1 MLRSDLCDYS
11 DAYILVKGKITV
23 ANPNN
28 NAYDK
33 KLALKYNAPFV
44 SCILKINGELIEI
57 EEGLDIV
64 MPMYNLLEYSKNY
77 RKTTGSLF
85 NYHRD
90 EPNSGTEGDGA
101 NAINYSM
108 KDSNS
113 FNYKASITGELEG
126 NNTEKDTEIAIPLKC
141 LSNFW
146 RNLDMLLINCAVSLT
161 LFWYENCVITSKAT
175 REGDITTAT
184 VRINSPT
191 NAVFKITDCK
201 LYVPVVTLSA
211 EEDNE
216 LLNQLKSGFKRTI
229 KWNKYMSQMSNQV
242 ANNNL
247 NYLID
252 PTFSNFNRLFVLS
265 FENEEDRTFFSKYY
279 VPKVEIKD
287 CNVIIVGKPF
297 FEISVK
303 NKEETYEKVIEI
315 GRNSDYTT
323 GNLLDYEYFKDHY
336 KLIAVDLSKQSEL
349 ENRDIKQQINFI
361 GRLQQNATMF
371 FIIEKKEQTTLDF
384 SQNFCS
390 YCIKMESQKIVN
402 LLNNNDIE
410 SQKFTTKKWYIIND
424 QNNGNYG

>member
-1 MLRSDLCDYS
+1 MNT
-11 DAYILVKGKITV
+11 VKI
-23 ANPNN
+23 
-28 NAYDK
+28 
-33 KLALKYNAPFV
+33 
-44 SCILKINGELIEI
+44 IE
-57 EEGLDIV
+57 
-64 MPMYNLLEYSKNY
+64 KN
-77 RKTTGSLF
+77 TGSLF

-101 NAINYSM
+101 TAINYSI

-113 FNYKASITGELEG
+113 FNYKTIITEELEG

-141 LSNFW
+141 FSNFW
-146 RNLDMLLINCAVSLT
+146 RNLDMLLINCEVSLT
-161 LFWYENCVITSKAT
+161 LSWYENCVITSKAT

-191 NAVFKITDCK
+191 NAVFKITDCQ

-252 PTFSNFNRLFVLS
+252 PTFSNVNRLFVLS
-265 FENEEDRTFFSKYY
+265 FENEEDRTSFSKYY

-287 CNVIIVGKPF
+287 YNVIIDGKPF

-336 KLIAVDLSKQSEL
+336 KLIAVDLSKQSDL
-349 ENRDIKQQINFI
+349 ENSDIKQQINFI

-371 FIIEKKEQTTLDF
+371 FIIEKKEETTLDF

-410 SQKFTTKKWYIIND
+410 SQKFTTKKWYIIDD
-424 QNNGNYG
+424 QNNGQYG